1 MRIKTFFLL
10 AFICAMGLSLTAQ
23 AKVDSE
29 ISNSFKAAGAPLDL
43 ASSVNGKYVY
53 VLNKGSVGIYTN
65 DGKLEDSI
73 AVDPSFNRIS
83 VAGLDLANL
92 EDKIFLSSESTGNVQ
107 EISYS
112 FVVSIDTSDAPFLG
126 MPNAPVSIVIFSDF
140 QCPYCSKLGPTFE
153 EILQKNPETVKI
165 SYKHFPIRSHAKAV
179 PAAVAAIAAQ
189 KQGKFWEYHDLLFQN
204 MKELKQEKFLEIAT
218 SLGLNM
224 DQFQKEMA
232 NPQNMAHINKDQQ
245 DGANAGVKGTPSIF
259 INGRKVK
266 DRTIPG
272 MQKLIEEELAKTRS
286 RK

>member
-10 AFICAMGLSLTAQ
+10 AFICAMGLFQTAQ
-23 AKVDSE
+23 ANVDSE
-29 ISNSFKAAGAPLDL
+29 ISNSFKSAGTPLDL

-53 VLNKGSVGIYTN
+53 VLTKGSVNIYTN
-65 DGKLEDSI
+65 DGKLEDAI

-83 VAGLDLANL
+83 VSGLDLANF

-112 FVVSIDTSDAPFLG
+112 FIVTINTAAAPFLG

-140 QCPYCSKLGPTFE
+140 QCPYCSKLGPTFD

-165 SYKHFPIRSHAKAV
+165 SYKHFPIRGHGQAV
-179 PAAVAAIAAQ
+179 PAAVASIAAQ
-189 KQGKFWEYHDLLFQN
+189 KQGKFWQYHDLLFQN
-204 MKELKQEKFLEIAT
+204 MRELKQEKFLEIAT

-224 DQFQKEMA
+224 DQFKKEMT
-232 NPQNMAHINKDQQ
+232 NPENMAQINKDQQ

-259 INGRKVK
+259 INGRRAK
-266 DRTIPG
+266 DRTVPG
-272 MQKLIEEELAKTRS
+272 MQKLIDEELAKARS